1 MVNNSFPP
9 PGILAKLTHGR
20 GYRLITCLFF
30 MLKTDWL
37 GDPPIP
43 NDDLLND
50 YFDVFNVPPTSSRA
64 PCHGTLGT
72 YLIISWFGSRN

>member
-1 MVNNSFPP
+1 MTPYDSGPQLDALSSTHNVRSLNNSFLP

-20 GYRLITCLFF
+20 GYCSITCISF

-43 NDDLLND
+43 NDDQDL
-50 YFDVFNVPPTSSRA
+50 
-64 PCHGTLGT
+64 
-72 YLIISWFGSRN
+72 